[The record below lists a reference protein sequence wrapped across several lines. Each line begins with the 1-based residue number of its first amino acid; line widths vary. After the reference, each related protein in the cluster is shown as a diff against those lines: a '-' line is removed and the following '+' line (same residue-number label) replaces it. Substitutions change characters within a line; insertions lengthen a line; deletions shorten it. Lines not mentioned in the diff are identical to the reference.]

1 MALPVRPFP
10 RPGRAAPNQGRSSD
24 VHTVGLRP
32 DRDQPPLVCDHRG
45 GFRVRPLQMRSY
57 PMDENST
64 TEQVD
69 YDADEDLYPPDQASD
84 LGASYF
90 YTEAGS

>member
-1 MALPVRPFP
+1 
-10 RPGRAAPNQGRSSD
+10 
-24 VHTVGLRP
+24 
-32 DRDQPPLVCDHRG
+32 
-45 GFRVRPLQMRSY
+45 
-57 PMDENST
+57 MDENST